1 MTTDEIKQSVSMRD
15 VIEGYGLTI
24 NRAGFCKC
32 PFHSS
37 GSERTAS
44 LKVYDTSFN
53 CFGCGANGDIFTF
66 VQRFENLSFKEAYLK
81 LGGEYRFT
89 SDRDKKRI
97 LAKSQREK
105 SKRERAKTDEQQFK
119 NSLIAAITLVQSNTY
134 EPFSDEWCELKNAE
148 PKLLYWWELLLD
160 GREIDRIDVSRAI
173 RKLNKRL
180 NIG

>member
-1 MTTDEIKQSVSMRD
+1 MTSDELKETIPMRD
-15 VIEGYGLTI
+15 VVEKYNIAI
-24 NRAGFCKC
+24 NKAGFCKC

-44 LKVYDTSFN
+44 MKIYEKSYH

-66 VQRFENLSFKEAYLK
+66 VQQYENLSFKDAFIS
-81 LGGEYRFT
+81 LGGDYRFT
-89 SDRDKKRI
+89 SDNQKARL
-97 LAKSQREK
+97 LAKRQREQA
-105 SKRERAKTDEQQFK
+105 KRERGKTEAFK
-119 NSLIAAITLVQSNTY
+119 FKSSLINAITLVQSNTY

-148 PKLLYWWELLLD
+148 PKLYYWWELLLD

-173 RKLNKRL
+173 RKLNQRL